1 MKKILIVAANY
12 YPKITTE
19 LINSAV
25 KELGETHDIKK
36 LISPGVFEIPVQIV
50 KNLKS
55 YDAFIALSCVI
66 KGETTHFDFICSALN
81 NALMQLSIDN
91 KKPMGNGVITCLN
104 LRQAEARTKK
114 GKEAAKAIKM
124 VLDNE
129 IS

>member
-55 YDAFIALSCVI
+55 YDAFIALCCVI
-66 KGETTHFDFICSALN
+66 KGETPHFDFICNAFN

-91 KKPMGNGVITCLN
+91 KKPTGIV
-104 LRQAEARTKK
+104 
-114 GKEAAKAIKM
+114 
-124 VLDNE
+124 
-129 IS
+129 